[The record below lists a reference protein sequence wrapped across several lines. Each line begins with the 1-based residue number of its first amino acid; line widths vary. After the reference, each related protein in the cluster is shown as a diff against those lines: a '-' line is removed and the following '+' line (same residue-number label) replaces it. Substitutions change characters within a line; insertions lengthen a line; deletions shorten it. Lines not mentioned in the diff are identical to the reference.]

1 MISFSEFHF
10 FFAKAKN
17 RTKTNKNMN
26 FLHNYHANKLTHRVL
41 FFAKEKTERKQTKM
55 GRFYF
60 YALFILLRG
69 EN

>member
-1 MISFSEFHF
+1 
-10 FFAKAKN
+10 
-17 RTKTNKNMN
+17 MN